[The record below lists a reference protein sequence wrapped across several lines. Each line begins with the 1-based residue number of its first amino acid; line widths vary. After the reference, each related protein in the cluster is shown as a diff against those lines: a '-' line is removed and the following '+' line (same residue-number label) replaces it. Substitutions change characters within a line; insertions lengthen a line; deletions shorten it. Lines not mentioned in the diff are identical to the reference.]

1 MTVPDLLA
9 AVEIPHTPTAKERLM
24 EFVRIADNTLY
35 EFDLPGNVKNAEQ
48 FVAYMRVELSRA
60 RQLMRDRGRKI
71 RKFKMLLRAKTY
83 DSSKKSVHVVL
94 EKYVNPDDMLDLL
107 ATSMLADL
115 EI

>member
-1 MTVPDLLA
+1 
-9 AVEIPHTPTAKERLM
+9 
-24 EFVRIADNTLY
+24 
-35 EFDLPGNVKNAEQ
+35 
-48 FVAYMRVELSRA
+48 
-60 RQLMRDRGRKI
+60 MRDRGRKI

-83 DSSKKSVHVVL
+83 DSVKKSVHIVL